1 MLLLKRLIAYL
12 IDNIILLLYA
22 YLVMEVALY
31 FNMDQK
37 VSGPLQ
43 GQLIGFVSM
52 TIPFF
57 FYLYLF
63 EKSKYH
69 ATLGKQVMRIKV
81 LGSEGEKPNY
91 FLRTFL
97 KLIPWEIA
105 HTGIHWLFA
114 AEDPE
119 NLPLY
124 VWILMILP
132 QLIVLAYIVSMIS
145 SRGRETIYDRISNSE
160 IAANS

>member
-22 YLVMEVALY
+22 YLVMEAALY
-31 FNMDQK
+31 FGMDEK
-37 VSGPLQ
+37 VSGPVQ
-43 GQLIGFVSM
+43 GQLIGLLTL

-57 FYLYLF
+57 LYLYLF
-63 EKSKYH
+63 EKSKWH
-69 ATLGKQVMRIKV
+69 ATLGKRLMGIRV
-81 LGSEGEKPNY
+81 LGSDGEKANY
-91 FLRTFL
+91 FLRSFF
-97 KLIPWEIA
+97 KLLPWEIA

-119 NLPLY
+119 NLPIY
-124 VWILMILP
+124 VWVLMILP

-145 SRGRETIYDRISNSE
+145 SRGKETIYDRISGSE
-160 IAANS
+160 IVS